1 MSGIDEKT
9 YFFDEVRDGFF
20 IPSLIK
26 KSWAVTYKNYADLG
40 KFCNDEGMVCY
51 GMWGTMLGGVRHGG
65 YIPWDDDIDTVMFRA
80 HFNRILDMD
89 EKEELPGEH
98 WISDYEFTRS
108 SNMVRMWIDSGS
120 YVRSLEGCKE
130 NYGYPLFCGIDIFIM
145 DTLPRD
151 EKERDMHKLVSETY
165 AGLAEL
171 ALRLDDQKA
180 CGFEGV
186 PEEEIVD
193 EEELMKNLNHIQKS
207 LGKKIDL
214 EDEKTP
220 LFVKLYQAMDAWC
233 SEFGVGCGDIIC
245 MLPYYLNY
253 GQTFDKRLFSD
264 FVDIPFEYGTL
275 RVPIGY
281 DSILRKTYGNFMFPV
296 AGGGMHDYPAYRRF
310 EKNLTENLNLE
321 YYKYRFDPTEYQ
333 SVIGKR
339 VSGVSLSD
347 TIRDSIGLFSDAHD
361 FIVSWCE
368 DGSSDPSVLDV
379 LGQCQELA
387 VSIGERIEEKAIDG
401 ARIVSV
407 IEKYCEDVFS
417 LYQLCEVR
425 IKGEDATDDS
435 NTLTG
440 KLKEFEAFLQ
450 SEADGIEEKKEIV
463 LLCYRSSHWKS
474 LQTVY
479 EVLCE
484 KKDVNVV
491 VIKVPYFLKNY
502 DGTIAKDNMIIED
515 GYPEGIVFTD
525 YDKYDFENRHPDVI
539 VQQFPYDEYND
550 FAYIHPYYFSCNLYA
565 LTDKLVFI
573 PPFVTKETSE
583 NERLLVTLSMFA
595 SMPGPVYADSVI
607 VQSEEMRQSY
617 IKMLDKFI
625 VGEMNT
631 DKQNIIDFDSKI
643 SGAGSGLY
651 DWNARRRTLLHDE
664 GKDMFY
670 DMSGNQ
676 IERTLFDD
684 VYEVSADII
693 EKLKMENGGF
703 RKIVVY
709 YISGSMLFEHG
720 VPAIEKARNVLKRM
734 SDRSDILIWWV
745 MDPNARNILRR
756 NARDVW
762 NEFRKLCDEF
772 KENDLGILDDSWDD
786 SLIREIG
793 DIYYG
798 DACELMNHMRER
810 GCPVLFETPEV
821 GIDTPEEYENKVW
834 SDDTIL
840 ASEGEWYLDN
850 FIDQA
855 MKYEMAKPK
864 DGNAERIVQEILR

>member
-1 MSGIDEKT
+1 M
-9 YFFDEVRDGFF
+9 
-20 IPSLIK
+20 
-26 KSWAVTYKNYADLG
+26 
-40 KFCNDEGMVCY
+40 
-51 GMWGTMLGGVRHGG
+51 
-65 YIPWDDDIDTVMFRA
+65 
-80 HFNRILDMD
+80 
-89 EKEELPGEH
+89 
-98 WISDYEFTRS
+98 
-108 SNMVRMWIDSGS
+108 
-120 YVRSLEGCKE
+120 
-130 NYGYPLFCGIDIFIM
+130 
-145 DTLPRD
+145 
-151 EKERDMHKLVSETY
+151 
-165 AGLAEL
+165 
-171 ALRLDDQKA
+171 
-180 CGFEGV
+180 
-186 PEEEIVD
+186 
-193 EEELMKNLNHIQKS
+193 
-207 LGKKIDL
+207 
-214 EDEKTP
+214 
-220 LFVKLYQAMDAWC
+220 
-233 SEFGVGCGDIIC
+233 
-245 MLPYYLNY
+245 
-253 GQTFDKRLFSD
+253 
-264 FVDIPFEYGTL
+264 
-275 RVPIGY
+275 
-281 DSILRKTYGNFMFPV
+281 
-296 AGGGMHDYPAYRRF
+296 
-310 EKNLTENLNLE
+310 
-321 YYKYRFDPTEYQ
+321 
-333 SVIGKR
+333 
-339 VSGVSLSD
+339 
-347 TIRDSIGLFSDAHD
+347 
-361 FIVSWCE
+361 
-368 DGSSDPSVLDV
+368 
-379 LGQCQELA
+379 
-387 VSIGERIEEKAIDG
+387 
-401 ARIVSV
+401 
-407 IEKYCEDVFS
+407 
-417 LYQLCEVR
+417 
-425 IKGEDATDDS
+425 
-435 NTLTG
+435 
-440 KLKEFEAFLQ
+440 
-450 SEADGIEEKKEIV
+450 
-463 LLCYRSSHWKS
+463 
-474 LQTVY
+474 
-479 EVLCE
+479 
-484 KKDVNVV
+484 
-491 VIKVPYFLKNY
+491 
-502 DGTIAKDNMIIED
+502 
-515 GYPEGIVFTD
+515 
-525 YDKYDFENRHPDVI
+525 
-539 VQQFPYDEYND
+539 
-550 FAYIHPYYFSCNLYA
+550 
-565 LTDKLVFI
+565 FI